1 MSRHRLSRRRK
12 RVSIALL
19 VLGVVLCCAGIVP
32 LVIGYRAVTVN
43 GDAMAP
49 VLRHQDTAV
58 ADTDTGNLR
67 RGDVVLLDPVALGG
81 RGEPVPLRVI
91 GLGGDTVTCCVTD
104 GRLSVNGQ
112 AVAEE
117 YLDGDAPASMPFSV
131 TVTPGRLFVLGDH
144 RTVATDSR
152 TRVAAPGAGAVP
164 VSAVRGRV
172 VARAWPLTRAGELD
186 ATRAFSRFAP
196 PRDGAIGLIAAVA
209 VVLAGAVFLAAS
221 GFEALRRRPK

>member
-1 MSRHRLSRRRK
+1 MNRHRLSRRRQ
-12 RVSIALL
+12 RVTIALL
-19 VLGVVLCCAGIVP
+19 VVGILLCGGGIVP
-32 LVIGYRAVTVN
+32 LVLGYRTVTVN

-67 RGDVVLLDPVALGG
+67 RGDVVLLDPAALGG
-81 RGEPVPLRVI
+81 HDEPVALRVV
-91 GLGGDTVTCCVTD
+91 GLGGDTVSCCVTD
-104 GRLSVNGQ
+104 GRIAVNGQ
-112 AVAEE
+112 PIAEE

-131 TVTPGRLFVLGDH
+131 AVTPGRLFVLGDH

-152 TRVAAPGAGAVP
+152 TRVAGPGAGAVP

-196 PRDGAIGLIAAVA
+196 PRDGAIGLIVAVA
-209 VVLAGAVFLAAS
+209 VVLAGVVFLAAS